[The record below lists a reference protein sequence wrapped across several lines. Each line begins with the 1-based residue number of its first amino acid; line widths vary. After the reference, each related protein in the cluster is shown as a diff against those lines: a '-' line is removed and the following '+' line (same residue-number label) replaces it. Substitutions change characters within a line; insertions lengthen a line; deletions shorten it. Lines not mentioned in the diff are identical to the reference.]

1 MIFCFLC
8 IALMPKVHQYM
19 SDPHLDPSKGLQGS
33 ILPKKDKIVFFQ
45 AHCIEVMLGEKVYR
59 LYVFSYAKLKIFW
72 NFYLTEKTEKIL
84 PIFVLEIFLIWFSD
98 SRQNFELIFGAKRI
112 LLFSDHCDP
121 YGSFET
127 PRGHL
132 NNQIFA
138 TLSKLKQ
145 MDQCNLTTHGLKYP

>member
-1 MIFCFLC
+1 
-8 IALMPKVHQYM
+8 M

-84 PIFVLEIFLIWFSD
+84 PIFVLEIF
-98 SRQNFELIFGAKRI
+98 
-112 LLFSDHCDP
+112 
-121 YGSFET
+121 
-127 PRGHL
+127 
-132 NNQIFA
+132 
-138 TLSKLKQ
+138 
-145 MDQCNLTTHGLKYP
+145 